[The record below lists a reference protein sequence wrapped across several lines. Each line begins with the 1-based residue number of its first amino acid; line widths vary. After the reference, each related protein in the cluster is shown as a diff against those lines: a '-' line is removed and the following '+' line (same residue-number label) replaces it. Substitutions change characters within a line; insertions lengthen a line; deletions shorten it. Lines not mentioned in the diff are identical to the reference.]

1 MTLKNNDNRTLLI
14 YTSLIFIVAIAMIV
28 VSFFAQT
35 HLDQSKLGARD
46 AEVVS
51 LSNKAAQVSEENMQ
65 LLEFNKS
72 LQANNATLNEEN
84 TRLTSEVEAAKKA
97 LDSYAALFAAANS
110 ILDGKSSEARDLLS
124 GIYTEDLTSEQ
135 KEIYDTLVKKT
146 EQKGE

>member
-14 YTSLIFIVAIAMIV
+14 YTSLIFIVAMIMII

-35 HLDQSKLGARD
+35 HLDQSKIGEKD
-46 AEVVS
+46 AELVS
-51 LSNKAAQVSEENMQ
+51 LSNKASQVSEENMQ

-72 LQANNATLNEEN
+72 LQAQNAALSEEN
-84 TRLTSEVEAAKKA
+84 ETLKTAAEDTKKE
-97 LDSYAALFAAANS
+97 LDGYEALFKASKA
-110 ILDGKSSEARDLLS
+110 ILDGKTNEAKTLLS

-146 EQKGE
+146 E

>member
-14 YTSLIFIVAIAMIV
+14 YTSLIFIVAVAMII

-35 HLDQSKLGARD
+35 HLDQSKIGARD

-72 LQANNATLNEEN
+72 LQAQNTALTEEN
-84 TRLTSEVEAAKKA
+84 AQLSTEVENAKKE
-97 LDSYAALFAAANS
+97 
-110 ILDGKSSEARDLLS
+110 LDGMPHFSP
-124 GIYTEDLTSEQ
+124 
-135 KEIYDTLVKKT
+135 
-146 EQKGE
+146 

>member
-14 YTSLIFIVAIAMIV
+14 YTSLIFIVAVAMII

-35 HLDQSKLGARD
+35 HLDQSKIGARD

-72 LQANNATLNEEN
+72 LQAQNTALTEEN
-84 TRLTSEVEAAKKA
+84 AQLSTEVENAKKE
-97 LDSYAALFAAANS
+97 LDGYAALFTVANT
-110 ILDGKSSEARDLLS
+110 ILDGKTSEARELLS
-124 GIYTEDLTSEQ
+124 GIYTEDLTPAQ

>member
-84 TRLTSEVEAAKKA
+84 TRLTSEVEEAKKA

-110 ILDGKSSEARDLLS
+110 LLDGKSSSARDLLS
-124 GIYTEDLTSEQ
+124 GIYTEDLTPEQ